1 MALDQAGADIISIDC
16 AHAHNMNVVKFAETI
31 KENIDADL
39 CMGNI
44 ATREAAEVLIAHGAD
59 GLKVGIGPGSI

>member
-1 MALDQAGADIISIDC
+1 
-16 AHAHNMNVVKFAETI
+16 MNVVKFAETI

-44 ATREAAEVLIAHGAD
+44 ATREAAEDLIAHGAD
-59 GLKVGIGPGSI
+59 GLKVGIGPGIRTTARTTSLSRYWF